1 MMIAKADSGENRDC
15 GRRGPYTKVSI
26 TDPFRSQ
33 NFPQVLW
40 SNLRVLGMLN
50 SPFGPAMA
58 KRSVC
63 MRPVESN
70 MVFGGFE
77 PAVFHDTVSNDAS
90 VEELLSFERMLADLS
105 ARFANVSA
113 EKVEFE
119 IQLAQMTLRQFLGFD
134 RCSFGEFNQD
144 GSISVISS
152 SANGDVG
159 PLPIGPFV
167 PHLPWYLSKL
177 LAGERVAFQNVGDEL
192 PSEAVIEA
200 EYWRDL
206 GLHSLLSIPFRIG
219 GRIVGAIAFAAF
231 RETRAWPDDLITR
244 LKLVGEVF
252 AQAIARKREQ
262 EKLVAAMAEIKV
274 LKDRLEQENSY
285 LQHAALIRPPQGLTS
300 RSPRFLSV
308 IEEAMQV
315 AHTGST
321 VLLLGETGSGKEVLA
336 QAIHDASARKDRP
349 MIKVNCAALP
359 ASLIESELF
368 GREKG
373 AFTGA
378 LARQPGRFEIADGS
392 TIFLDEVGELPI
404 ELQPKLL
411 RVLQEG
417 EFERLGSTKTIRVDA
432 RVIAASNRPLAQAVK
447 EGKFRED
454 LFYRLDVFPI
464 EVPPLRERR
473 EDIPLLS
480 WTFVKEFSNSMGKRI
495 EEIADESM
503 SVLQEY
509 HWPGNVRELRNVIER
524 AMILNNCPKL
534 CIKLGHMT
542 LRPIALK
549 ATAGSLD
556 EAERAI
562 ILQAVEQ
569 CNWRIRG
576 SNGAAA
582 LLDIKPTTLES
593 RIKKLGLI
601 PRR

>member
-1 MMIAKADSGENRDC
+1 MSTQVSAEEIA
-15 GRRGPYTKVSI
+15 
-26 TDPFRSQ
+26 
-33 NFPQVLW
+33 
-40 SNLRVLGMLN
+40 
-50 SPFGPAMA
+50 
-58 KRSVC
+58 
-63 MRPVESN
+63 
-70 MVFGGFE
+70 
-77 PAVFHDTVSNDAS
+77 
-90 VEELLSFERMLADLS
+90 SFERMLADLS
-105 ARFANVSA
+105 ARFANVPA
-113 EKVEFE
+113 EAIESE
-119 IQLAQMTLRQFLGFD
+119 IQVAQTILRQFLGFD
-134 RCSFGEFNQD
+134 RCTFAEFQDD
-144 GSISVISS
+144 GSLVVLS
-152 SANGDVG
+152 SAAAEGVEPTPLG
-159 PLPIGPFV
+159 PLPSRLAVFIA
-167 PHLPWYLSKL
+167 KL
-177 LAGERVAFQNVGDEL
+177 RAGETFVVRDPANDL
-192 PSEAVIEA
+192 PPEAVGEA
-200 EYWRDL
+200 EYFRRT
-206 GLHSLLSIPFRIG
+206 GMHSHLSVPFRIG
-219 GRIVGAIAFAAF
+219 GRIIGAIAFASF
-231 RETRAWPDDLITR
+231 RGTRAWPDDLIAR
-244 LKLVGEVF
+244 IKLLGEVF

-262 EKLVAAMAEIKV
+262 ERLNSAMAEIRV
-274 LKDRLEQENSY
+274 LKDRLERENSY
-285 LQHAALIRPPQGLTS
+285 LQRAAQVRPPQGLAS

-308 IEEAMQV
+308 IEEIVHV
-315 AHTGST
+315 AKTGST

-392 TIFLDEVGELPI
+392 TIFLDEVGELPL

-432 RVIAASNRPLAQAVK
+432 RVIAATNRPLAQAVK

-473 EDIPLLS
+473 EDIPMLS
-480 WTFVKEFSNSMGKRI
+480 WTFVKEFSNSMGKPI

-503 SVLQEY
+503 SALREY

-524 AMILNNCPKL
+524 AMILSHGPTL
-534 CIKLGHMT
+534 HIKLGRQT
-542 LRPIALK
+542 LRPIAVK
-549 ATAGSLD
+549 AMAGSLD
-556 EAERAI
+556 DAEREI
-562 ILQAVEQ
+562 IIQALEQ

-593 RIKKLGLI
+593 RIKKLGLVQK
-601 PRR
+601 R

>member
-1 MMIAKADSGENRDC
+1 
-15 GRRGPYTKVSI
+15 
-26 TDPFRSQ
+26 
-33 NFPQVLW
+33 
-40 SNLRVLGMLN
+40 
-50 SPFGPAMA
+50 
-58 KRSVC
+58 
-63 MRPVESN
+63 MRPESN
-70 MVFGGFE
+70 SAFARSGSAAIPGPMNSG
-77 PAVFHDTVSNDAS
+77 AS

-105 ARFANVSA
+105 ARFANVPP
-113 EKVEFE
+113 ERVEAE
-119 IQLAQMTLRQFLGFD
+119 IQSAQTTLRQFLEFD
-134 RCSFGEFNQD
+134 RGTFGEFSED
-144 GSISVISS
+144 GSLVVLSS
-152 SANGDVG
+152 SAVEGFEPTPLG
-159 PLPIGPFV
+159 PLPAQLTWFLGQ
-167 PHLPWYLSKL
+167 LR
-177 LAGERVAFQNVGDEL
+177 AGEMVITPNAAIDL
-192 PSEAVIEA
+192 PVEAEAEA
-200 EYWRDL
+200 EYCRRT
-206 GLHSLLSIPFRIG
+206 GLVSHLAIPLRIG
-219 GRIVGAIAFAAF
+219 GQIVGAIAFSAF
-231 RETRAWPDDLITR
+231 RQTRIWPDDLIAR
-244 LKLVGEVF
+244 VKIVGELF
-252 AQAIARKREQ
+252 AQALVRKREQ
-262 EKLVAAMAEIKV
+262 EKLLAAMAEIKG
-274 LKDRLEQENSY
+274 LKDRLERENSY
-285 LQHAALIRPPQGLTS
+285 LQHAAQVRPPQGLTS

-308 IEEAMQV
+308 IKEIAQV
-315 AHTGST
+315 AQTGST

-336 QAIHDASARKDRP
+336 QALHDAGSRKNRP

-392 TIFLDEVGELPI
+392 TIFLDEVGELPL

-417 EFERLGSTKTIRVDA
+417 EFERLGGSKTIRVDA
-432 RVIAASNRPLAQAVK
+432 RVIAATNRSLEQAVR

-495 EEIADESM
+495 EEIAEESM
-503 SVLQEY
+503 IALQEY
-509 HWPGNVRELRNVIER
+509 HWPGNIRELRNVIER
-524 AMILNNCPKL
+524 AMILSDSPKL
-534 CIKLGHMT
+534 CIKLGHAA
-542 LRPIALK
+542 LRPIPVK

-576 SNGAAA
+576 STGAAA

-593 RIKKLGLI
+593 RIKKLGLL
-601 PRR
+601 PKR

>member
-1 MMIAKADSGENRDC
+1 MRLVEN
-15 GRRGPYTKVSI
+15 
-26 TDPFRSQ
+26 
-33 NFPQVLW
+33 NM
-40 SNLRVLGMLN
+40 VLGRYG
-50 SPFGPAMA
+50 S
-58 KRSVC
+58 
-63 MRPVESN
+63 
-70 MVFGGFE
+70 
-77 PAVFHDTVSNDAS
+77 AVIHDLAPSGAS
-90 VEELLSFERMLADLS
+90 AEGLLTFERMLADLS

-113 EKVEFE
+113 EKVGCE
-119 IQLAQMTLRQFLGFD
+119 IQLAQTVLRKFLGFD

-152 SANGDVG
+152 SANDDLEPVPPG
-159 PLPIGPFV
+159 LFV
-167 PHLPWYLSKL
+167 PHLPWYLAKL
-177 LAGERVAFQNVGDEL
+177 LVGERIAFQNLRDEL
-192 PSEAVIEA
+192 PREATVEA
-200 EYWRDL
+200 EYWGSL
-206 GLHSLLSIPFRIG
+206 GLHSLLSIPLRIG
-219 GRIVGAIAFAAF
+219 GHIVGAIALAAF
-231 RETRAWPDDLITR
+231 RETRAWPEDLVTR

-252 AQAIARKREQ
+252 AQAVARKREQ
-262 EKLVAAMAEIKV
+262 EKLVAAMAEIKI
-274 LKDRLEQENSY
+274 LKDRFERENAY
-285 LQHAALIRPPQGLTS
+285 LQHAAQVRPPQGLTS
-300 RSPRFLSV
+300 HSPCFRSV
-308 IEEAMQV
+308 IDEAAQV
-315 AHTGST
+315 AQTSST

-336 QAIHDASARKDRP
+336 QAIHDASARKSRP

-392 TIFLDEVGELPI
+392 TIFLDEVGELPL

-411 RVLQEG
+411 RVLQVG
-417 EFERLGSTKTIRVDA
+417 EFERLGGSKTIKVDA

-473 EDIPLLS
+473 EDIPMLS
-480 WTFVKEFSNSMGKRI
+480 WTFVTEFRNSMGKQI
-495 EEIADESM
+495 DEIADESM
-503 SVLQEY
+503 IALQEY

-524 AMILNNCPKL
+524 AMILSHGPRL
-534 CIKLGHMT
+534 CIKLGHTM

-569 CNWRIRG
+569 CKWRIRG

-593 RIKKLGLI
+593 RIKKLGI
-601 PRR
+601 APAR

>member
-1 MMIAKADSGENRDC
+1 MHLVD
-15 GRRGPYTKVSI
+15 
-26 TDPFRSQ
+26 
-33 NFPQVLW
+33 
-40 SNLRVLGMLN
+40 
-50 SPFGPAMA
+50 
-58 KRSVC
+58 
-63 MRPVESN
+63 SN
-70 MVFGGFE
+70 MVFGRFA
-77 PAVFHDTVSNDAS
+77 PAVIHGAASNDAS
-90 VEELLSFERMLADLS
+90 VDELLAFERMLADLS
-105 ARFANVSA
+105 ARFANVPA
-113 EKVEFE
+113 ERVESE
-119 IQLAQMTLRQFLGFD
+119 IQIAQVILRQFLGFD
-134 RCSFGEFNQD
+134 RSTFAEFQED
-144 GSISVISS
+144 GSLVVLSS
-152 SANGDVG
+152 TAVEGVEPTPQG
-159 PLPIGPFV
+159 PLPSQ
-167 PHLPWYLSKL
+167 LSWFLAKL
-177 LAGERVAFQNVGDEL
+177 RAGEIFAVQNPTLDL
-192 PSEAVIEA
+192 PPEAVGEA
-200 EYWRDL
+200 EYCQRT
-206 GLHSLLSIPFRIG
+206 GLRSHLSIPLRIG
-219 GRIVGAIAFAAF
+219 GRIIGAIAFAAF
-231 RETRAWPDDLITR
+231 KETRAWPGDLIAR

-262 EKLVAAMAEIKV
+262 EKLLSAMAEIKI

-285 LQHAALIRPPQGLTS
+285 LRLAAQVRPPQGLTS

-308 IEEAMQV
+308 IEEIVQV
-315 AHTGST
+315 AQTGST

-336 QAIHDASARKDRP
+336 QAIHDASARKGRP

-373 AFTGA
+373 AFTAA

-392 TIFLDEVGELPI
+392 TIFLDEVGELPL

-417 EFERLGSTKTIRVDA
+417 EFERLGGSKTIKVDA
-432 RVIAASNRPLAQAVK
+432 RVVAATNRPLAQAVQ

-473 EDIPLLS
+473 EDIPLLA
-480 WTFVKEFSNSMGKRI
+480 WTFVKEFSNSMGKPI
-495 EEIADESM
+495 DEIAEESM
-503 SVLQEY
+503 TALQEY
-509 HWPGNVRELRNVIER
+509 HWPGNIRELRNVIER
-524 AMILNNCPKL
+524 AMILGHCPKL
-534 CIKLGHMT
+534 HIKLCHTT
-542 LRPIALK
+542 LRPIAVK

-582 LLDIKPTTLES
+582 LLDVKPTTLES

-601 PRR
+601 PNR

>member
-1 MMIAKADSGENRDC
+1 M
-15 GRRGPYTKVSI
+15 
-26 TDPFRSQ
+26 
-33 NFPQVLW
+33 
-40 SNLRVLGMLN
+40 
-50 SPFGPAMA
+50 AMA
-58 KRSVC
+58 G
-63 MRPVESN
+63 SN
-70 MVFGGFE
+70 MVFGRFGS
-77 PAVFHDTVSNDAS
+77 AIIHDPGPDSAS
-90 VEELLSFERMLADLS
+90 VEELLAFERMLADLS
-105 ARFANVSA
+105 ARFANIPA
-113 EKVEFE
+113 ERVECE
-119 IQLAQMTLRQFLGFD
+119 IQIAQTIVRQFLGFD
-134 RCSFGEFNQD
+134 RSTFAEFQDD
-144 GSISVISS
+144 GSLVVLSS
-152 SANGDVG
+152 TAAEGVEPTPPG
-159 PLPIGPFV
+159 PV
-167 PHLPWYLSKL
+167 PAQLSWFLAKL
-177 LAGERVAFQNVGDEL
+177 RAGEIFAIQNPTDDL
-192 PSEAVIEA
+192 PPEAVDEA
-200 EYWRDL
+200 EYFRRNAM
-206 GLHSLLSIPFRIG
+206 HSHLSIPLRVG
-219 GRIVGAIAFAAF
+219 GRIIGAIAFAAF
-231 RETRAWPDDLITR
+231 RATRAWPDDLIAR

-252 AQAIARKREQ
+252 AHAIARKREQ
-262 EKLVAAMAEIKV
+262 EKLLAALSEIKV
-274 LKDRLEQENSY
+274 LKERLERENAY
-285 LQHAALIRPPQGLTS
+285 LQHAAQIRPPHGLTS
-300 RSPRFLSV
+300 HSPGFLSV
-308 IEEAMQV
+308 LGEVAQV
-315 AHTGST
+315 AQTNST

-378 LARQPGRFEIADGS
+378 LAKQAGRFEIADGS
-392 TIFLDEVGELPI
+392 TIFLDEVGELPL

-417 EFERLGSTKTIRVDA
+417 EFERLGGTKTIRVNA
-432 RVIAASNRPLAQAVK
+432 RVIAATNRPLAQAVK

-473 EDIPLLS
+473 EDIPMLS
-480 WTFVKEFSNSMGKRI
+480 WTFVKEFSNSMGKPVD
-495 EEIADESM
+495 EIADESM
-503 SVLQEY
+503 AALKEY

-524 AMILNNCPKL
+524 AMILSHSPRL
-534 CIKLGHMT
+534 CIKLVHT
-542 LRPIALK
+542 ALRPVALM

-593 RIKKLGLI
+593 RIKKLGLA

>member
-1 MMIAKADSGENRDC
+1 MLQLYLILDTNGE
-15 GRRGPYTKVSI
+15 
-26 TDPFRSQ
+26 
-33 NFPQVLW
+33 
-40 SNLRVLGMLN
+40 
-50 SPFGPAMA
+50 
-58 KRSVC
+58 
-63 MRPVESN
+63 RPMHLAESN
-70 MVFGGFE
+70 MVFGRFGSRIMHD
-77 PAVFHDTVSNDAS
+77 PAPSDAS
-90 VEELLSFERMLADLS
+90 AEELLVFERMLADLS
-105 ARFANVSA
+105 ARFANVPA
-113 EKVEFE
+113 EQVEYE
-119 IQLAQMTLRQFLGFD
+119 IQVAQTILRQFLGFD
-134 RCSFGEFNQD
+134 RSTFGEFQED
-144 GSISVISS
+144 GSLIVLSS
-152 SANGDVG
+152 TAVEGVEPTPQG
-159 PLPIGPFV
+159 PLPSQ
-167 PHLPWYLSKL
+167 LSWFLAKL
-177 LAGERVAFQNVGDEL
+177 RAGEIFIVQSPTHDL
-192 PSEAVIEA
+192 PPEAVAEA
-200 EYWRDL
+200 EYIQRT
-206 GLHSLLSIPFRIG
+206 GLHSHLSIPLRIG

-231 RETRAWPDDLITR
+231 RETRAWPDDLIAR

-252 AQAIARKREQ
+252 AHAIARKREQ

-274 LKDRLEQENSY
+274 LKDRLERENSY
-285 LQHAALIRPPQGLTS
+285 LQHVAQVRPPQGLTS

-308 IEEAMQV
+308 IEEASHV
-315 AHTGST
+315 AQTSST

-336 QAIHDASARKDRP
+336 QAIHDASTRKDRP

-392 TIFLDEVGELPI
+392 TIFLDEVGELPL

-432 RVIAASNRPLAQAVK
+432 RVIAATNRPLAQAVK

-464 EVPPLRERR
+464 EVPPLRERH
-473 EDIPLLS
+473 EDIPMLS
-480 WTFVKEFSNSMGKRI
+480 WTFVKEFSNSMGKPI
-495 EEIADESM
+495 EEISDESM
-503 SVLQEY
+503 AALEEY
-509 HWPGNVRELRNVIER
+509 HWPGNIRELRNVIER
-524 AMILNNCPKL
+524 AMILEHSRTLN
-534 CIKLGHMT
+534 IKLGHTT
-542 LRPIALK
+542 LRPIAVK

-576 SNGAAA
+576 TNGAAA

-593 RIKKLGLI
+593 RIKKLGLA